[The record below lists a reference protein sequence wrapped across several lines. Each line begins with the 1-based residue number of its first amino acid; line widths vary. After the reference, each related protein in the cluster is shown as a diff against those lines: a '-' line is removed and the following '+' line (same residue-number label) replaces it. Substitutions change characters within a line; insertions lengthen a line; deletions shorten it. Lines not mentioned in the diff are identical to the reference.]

1 MRRRELITLLGGA
14 TATAWP
20 LGTRAQQPERIRL
33 IGVLMAY
40 AESDPAAQAGVT
52 AFRDGLAKLGW
63 REGNNFRIEL
73 RWAAGN
79 ADRFR
84 AFANEL
90 VGLRPDVILSMS
102 TVGTGFVLRETQTIP
117 TVFVAVNDPIGS
129 GFVGNLAHPGGQVT
143 GFMLDVST
151 LGGKQ
156 VELLKEIVPGTRHV
170 VLLSHPATSPSLQL
184 FLPSIQGAASSY
196 GIDLKSAPIQAKE
209 EIEGVIAAQASE
221 PGGGLIV
228 APSAFGSVNREL
240 IIALVAKYSL
250 PAMYYERAFTDLG
263 GLIAYSPDYFGGFGP
278 AAGYVDRIL
287 KGAKPGDLPV
297 QAPTKFELS
306 INLKT
311 AKALGL
317 TVPPAILAIA
327 DKVIE

>member
-1 MRRRELITLLGGA
+1 MRRREFVTLLGSA
-14 TATAWP
+14 TVAAWP
-20 LGTRAQQPERIRL
+20 LAARAQQPERMRL

-40 AESDPAAQAGVT
+40 AESDAAAQAGVR
-52 AFRDGLAKLGW
+52 AFREGLAKLGW
-63 REGNNFRIEL
+63 KEGSNFKIEI

-79 ADRFR
+79 ADRFK
-84 AFANEL
+84 AFAHEL
-90 VGLRPDVILSMS
+90 VDLRPDVILSMS
-102 TVGTGFVLRETQTIP
+102 TVGTGFVVRETQTIP

-129 GFVGNLAHPGGQVT
+129 GFVSNLAHPGGNVT
-143 GFMLDVST
+143 GFMLEVSS
-151 LGGKQ
+151 LGSKQ
-156 VELLKEIVPGTRHV
+156 VELLKEIAPGTMHV
-170 VLLSHPATSPSLQL
+170 ALLSHPATSPSLQL
-184 FLPSIQGAASSY
+184 FLPSIQAAASSY
-196 GIDLKSAPIQAKE
+196 GIALKSAPIQAKE

-240 IIALVAKYSL
+240 IITLASKYGL

-311 AKALGL
+311 AKALGVTIPP
-317 TVPPAILAIA
+317 TVLAIA

>member
-1 MRRRELITLLGGA
+1 MRRRDFVKLMGSA
-14 TATAWP
+14 AAWP
-20 LGTRAQQPERIRL
+20 LAASAQQPERMRL

-40 AESDPAAQAGVT
+40 AESDPAAQAGIT

-63 REGNNFRIEL
+63 MEGSNFQIVL
-73 RWAAGN
+73 RWGAGN
-79 ADRFR
+79 AERFK

-90 VGLRPDVILSMS
+90 VSLRPDVILSMS
-102 TVGTGFVLRETQTIP
+102 TVGTSFVIRETQTIP

-129 GFVGNLAHPGGQVT
+129 GFVSNLARPGGNVT
-143 GFMLDVST
+143 GFMLDVSS

-156 VELLKEIVPGTRHV
+156 VELLKEIAPRTLHV
-170 VLLSHPATSPSLQL
+170 ALLSNPATSPSLQL
-184 FLPSIQGAASSY
+184 FLPSIQAAASSY
-196 GIDLKSAPIQAKE
+196 GIALKSAPVQAKD

-240 IIALVAKYSL
+240 IITLASKYSL
-250 PAMYYERAFTDLG
+250 PAMYYERSFTDLG

-311 AKALGL
+311 AKALGINI
-317 TVPPAILAIA
+317 PPTILAIA
-327 DKVIE
+327 DNVIE

>member
-1 MRRRELITLLGGA
+1 M
-14 TATAWP
+14 
-20 LGTRAQQPERIRL
+20 
-33 IGVLMAY
+33 
-40 AESDPAAQAGVT
+40 
-52 AFRDGLAKLGW
+52 
-63 REGNNFRIEL
+63 
-73 RWAAGN
+73 
-79 ADRFR
+79 
-84 AFANEL
+84 
-90 VGLRPDVILSMS
+90 
-102 TVGTGFVLRETQTIP
+102 
-117 TVFVAVNDPIGS
+117 
-129 GFVGNLAHPGGQVT
+129 
-143 GFMLDVST
+143 
-151 LGGKQ
+151 
-156 VELLKEIVPGTRHV
+156 
-170 VLLSHPATSPSLQL
+170 
-184 FLPSIQGAASSY
+184 
-196 GIDLKSAPIQAKE
+196 KSAPIQAKE

>member
-1 MRRRELITLLGGA
+1 M
-14 TATAWP
+14 
-20 LGTRAQQPERIRL
+20 RL

-40 AESDPAAQAGVT
+40 AESDPAAQAGVM

-63 REGNNFRIEL
+63 REGSNFQIVL

-79 ADRFR
+79 ADRFK

-102 TVGTGFVLRETQTIP
+102 TVGTGFVVRETQTIP

-129 GFVGNLAHPGGQVT
+129 GFVGNLARPGGNVT
-143 GFMLDVST
+143 GFMLDVSS

-156 VELLKEIVPGTRHV
+156 VELLKEVAPGTLHV
-170 VLLSHPATSPSLQL
+170 ALLSHPATSPSLQL
-184 FLPSIQGAASSY
+184 FLPSIQAAASSY
-196 GIDLKSAPIQAKE
+196 GIALKSAPVQAKE

-240 IIALVAKYSL
+240 IITLATKYSL
-250 PAMYYERAFTDLG
+250 PAIYYERAFTDLG
-263 GLIAYSPDYFGGFGP
+263 GLIAYSPDYFGGFEP

-311 AKALGL
+311 AKALGV
-317 TVPPAILAIA
+317 TIPPTILAIA

>member
-1 MRRRELITLLGGA
+1 MRRRDFIRLISGA
-14 TATAWP
+14 AAGWP
-20 LGTRAQQPERIRL
+20 LLARAQQPERMRL

-63 REGNNFRIEL
+63 REGSNFQIVL

-79 ADRFR
+79 ADRFK

-90 VGLRPDVILSMS
+90 VSLRPDVILSMS
-102 TVGTGFVLRETQTIP
+102 TVGTSLVVRETQTIP

-129 GFVGNLAHPGGQVT
+129 GLVGNLARPGGNVT
-143 GFMLDVST
+143 GFMLDVSS

-156 VELLKEIVPGTRHV
+156 IELLKEIAPSTLHV
-170 VLLSHPATSPSLQL
+170 ALLSNPATSPSLQL
-184 FLPSIQGAASSY
+184 FLPSIQAAASSH
-196 GIDLKSAPIQAKE
+196 GIALKSAPVQAKE

-240 IIALVAKYSL
+240 IIALASKYSL
-250 PAMYYERAFTDLG
+250 PAMYYERTFTDLG
-263 GLIAYSPDYFGGFGP
+263 GLVAYSPDYFGGFGP

-311 AKALGL
+311 AKALGV
-317 TVPPAILAIA
+317 TIPPTILAIA
-327 DKVIE
+327 DNVIE

>member
-1 MRRRELITLLGGA
+1 VRRREFIAVLGA
-14 TATAWP
+14 AAAWP
-20 LGTRAQQPERIRL
+20 LAARAQQPEKIRL
-33 IGVLMAY
+33 IAVLMAY
-40 AESDPAAQAGVT
+40 AESDPAAQTGVA
-52 AFRDGLAKLGW
+52 AFRDELAKLGW
-63 REGNNFRIEL
+63 REGSNCQIAV

-79 ADRFR
+79 ADRFK

-102 TVGTGFVLRETQTIP
+102 TVGTTSVVHETQTIP

-129 GFVGNLAHPGGQVT
+129 GFVANLAHPGGNVT
-143 GFMLDVST
+143 GFMLDVSS

-156 VELLKEIVPGTRHV
+156 VELLKEIAPGTRHAA
-170 VLLSHPATSPSLQL
+170 LLSHPATSPSLKL
-184 FLPSIQGAASSY
+184 FLPSIEAAASSY
-196 GIDLKSAPIQAKE
+196 GIALNSAPIQAKE

-240 IIALVAKYSL
+240 IITLTSKYSL
-250 PAMYYERAFTDLG
+250 PAIYYERAFTDLG

-311 AKALGL
+311 AKALG
-317 TVPPAILAIA
+317 VSIPPTILAIA